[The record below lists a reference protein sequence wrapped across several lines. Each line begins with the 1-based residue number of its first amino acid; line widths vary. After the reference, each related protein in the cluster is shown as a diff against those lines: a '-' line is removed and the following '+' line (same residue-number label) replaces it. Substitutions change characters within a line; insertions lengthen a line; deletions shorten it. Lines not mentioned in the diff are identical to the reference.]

1 MGRNS
6 PAPWDRVTG
15 TRSYQ
20 LSYLGLYG
28 RCYPRRRSARPSA
41 CSLVPGAGYSCS
53 NVAWCGLIGLKSRMQ
68 LRNQLS
74 DAHCGA
80 QTVTQGGRAKIIAC
94 LLSSTQKAMRP
105 TPSFDIAVKGGR
117 SMLRTFG
124 PDGSRVPYASLP
136 TTVSAF
142 PVSTAVRGS
151 KGTEVRCRRR
161 KHQCEAKLNPLSA
174 MVGSSARSLH

>member
-28 RCYPRRRSARPSA
+28 RCYPGRRSARPSA

-80 QTVTQGGRAKIIAC
+80 QTVTQGGRAKIIAG
-94 LLSSTQKAMRP
+94 LLSSTQQAMRP
-105 TPSFDIAVKGGR
+105 APSFDIAVKGGR
-117 SMLRTFG
+117 SMLCTIG
-124 PDGSRVPYASLP
+124 PEDSRVPYASLP
-136 TTVSAF
+136 TVSAF

-151 KGTEVRCRRR
+151 KGTEGRCRRC
-161 KHQCEAKLNPLSA
+161 KHQCEAKLNLLSA
-174 MVGSSARSLH
+174 M